1 MKKFFESAF
10 SLSVALS
17 LACSAVPSVSF
28 AEDTVTQYSEGSIT
42 GYELVED
49 ISQDDIFVSEGS
61 LSPDAIK
68 FGANY
73 SENAYNYGVYL
84 DENNVEVYKKFME
97 LVNPSDAAIS
107 ITLPEPVSFETSAS
121 PKSANFSSEDF
132 EKLKNAV
139 YDICWSGMTFA
150 TFDIPELFWIDLP
163 ATDINYSYSTTRNRF
178 TGTYTCTIDSIKLTP
193 SPYSAFSSISKILE
207 YKDKLNEAVE
217 NFDIEGETRY
227 EQLKSIHDT
236 ISTFTYYDM
245 ESPFSGSALG
255 ALVEPGAVC
264 EGYSKAFK
272 MMCDR
277 LSIPCICVFGNY
289 NEESKTAHMWNYVLM
304 DDDKWYAVDV
314 TWDDRDGKNG
324 IDYSYV
330 YFMKGSESFFTNH
343 TPEEN
348 YLTAHFVY
356 PEISAD
362 DYDPSFVPVTDIPEE
377 TTTTTTLTTTSTTT
391 TTTTAKPTTTTST
404 TTTTTTAKPTTT
416 TSTTTTTTTA
426 KPTTT
431 TSTTTTTTTAKPT
444 TTSTT
449 TTAASTTTAT
459 TTAEKPEEFAYGD
472 LNHDGFVNI
481 ADLVYCSEAI
491 LGKIES
497 EYSLDLNND
506 GFEDVFDLIVMRGL
520 ATENV
525 YFLH

>member
-1 MKKFFESAF
+1 
-10 SLSVALS
+10 
-17 LACSAVPSVSF
+17 
-28 AEDTVTQYSEGSIT
+28 
-42 GYELVED
+42 
-49 ISQDDIFVSEGS
+49 
-61 LSPDAIK
+61 
-68 FGANY
+68 
-73 SENAYNYGVYL
+73 
-84 DENNVEVYKKFME
+84 
-97 LVNPSDAAIS
+97 
-107 ITLPEPVSFETSAS
+107 
-121 PKSANFSSEDF
+121 
-132 EKLKNAV
+132 
-139 YDICWSGMTFA
+139 MTFA

-178 TGTYTCTIDSIKLTP
+178 TGTYTCTINSIKLTP
-193 SPYSAFSSISKILE
+193 SPYEAFSSISEILE

-217 NFDIEGETRY
+217 NFEVEEKTRY
-227 EQLKSIHDT
+227 EQLKFIHDT

-272 MMCDR
+272 MICDK

-289 NEESKTAHMWNYVLM
+289 NEEKKTAHMWNYVLM

-362 DYDPSFVPVTDIPEE
+362 DYDPSFVPTTDIPEE
-377 TTTTTTLTTTSTTT
+377 TTTATTTKATTTTTAKPTTTTT
-391 TTTTAKPTTTTST
+391 TTTTAKPTTTTT

-416 TSTTTTTTTA
+416 TTTTTVTTTSKQA
-426 KPTTT
+426 AT
-431 TSTTTTTTTAKPT
+431 TSTTTV
-444 TTSTT
+444 
-449 TTAASTTTAT
+449 ASTTTAT

-497 EYSLDLNND
+497 EYSCDLNSD
-506 GFEDVFDLIVMRGL
+506 SFEDVFDMIIMREL